1 MRRLMLLS
9 LAVLAATPWAA
20 WSQTPAV
27 RAVEQVDLAR
37 YAGRWYEI
45 AHLPMFFQRNC
56 VGDTTAEYTRNAD
69 GTVGVTNRCRDKN
82 GDIDSASGTATVVE
96 GSGNA
101 KLEVSFFK
109 PFKGDY
115 WVIGLDPDYRWAV
128 VGEPDRKH
136 LWILARTPTLPPE
149 TLQQALA
156 IAKSQGYDLSE
167 LKYTEQR

>member
-1 MRRLMLLS
+1 MRRLIFLT
-9 LAVLAATPWAA
+9 LAALATGLGAA
-20 WSQTPAV
+20 QAQQPAV
-27 RAVEQVDLAR
+27 RAVEQVDLDR

-82 GDIDSASGTATVVE
+82 GDIDAATGTATVVE

-115 WVIGLDPDYRWAV
+115 WIIGLDPEYRWAV
-128 VGEPDRKH
+128 VGAPSRKT
-136 LWILARTPTLPPE
+136 LWILARAPKLEPQALE
-149 TLQQALA
+149 QALA